1 MPGRMEGRVAFI
13 TGAARGIGRSTAVL
27 LAREGADI
35 IGMDIAGPIR
45 SAQAPASSPDDLA
58 RTVDEVEAQGRRMV
72 TYECDVRDEQPLT
85 DGLARAVGELGRLDT
100 VVCNAEIGGPTVP
113 IDQYPADAFRDVVGE
128 RSDQPVPDREGCDPA
143 PTRAR
148 ERRLHRADQL
158 RAGLARHAE
167 HRCVHLGPST
177 ASWA

>member
-1 MPGRMEGRVAFI
+1 
-13 TGAARGIGRSTAVL
+13 
-27 LAREGADI
+27 
-35 IGMDIAGPIR
+35 
-45 SAQAPASSPDDLA
+45 
-58 RTVDEVEAQGRRMV
+58 
-72 TYECDVRDEQPLT
+72 
-85 DGLARAVGELGRLDT
+85 
-100 VVCNAEIGGPTVP
+100 VP

-167 HRCVHLGPST
+167 HRCVHIGQARLIQNENTYRLFRPDLENPGRDDVVEAFESLNLLPVPWVQPDDVAEAVLYLAADSGRYLT
-177 ASWA
+177 GGTYRVDTGWNTK